1 MSNKMKTKFTFIRAL
16 IIVAISSIS
25 IAASAQAPTP
35 PPAATPFTGP
45 SVSTSVPFSSTPVDH
60 FICSGGGQVS
70 LISPTSGVTN
80 YLWWKQN
87 TSGTWVLVANT
98 GSTNTYTESSTT
110 PGYYTYK
117 VQTENA
123 LGCESPI
130 SNPINIFALPPIVP
144 TITPPMNVCQ
154 SITNIPAPF
163 SLSAT
168 PVADGTY
175 TYTYQWFRDS
185 GSGQIDIPGATS
197 PTISGLTETTPGT
210 VTYGVR
216 ISYATALG
224 QSTGTTTCTA
234 TKTTTVTVVAAPV
247 TPVIQWN

>member
-1 MSNKMKTKFTFIRAL
+1 MISGIS
-16 IIVAISSIS
+16 IVAT
-25 IAASAQAPTP
+25 AQAPTP
-35 PPAATPFTGP
+35 PPAPTPFSGP
-45 SVSTSVPFSSTPVDH
+45 TISTNVPFSSIPVDH
-60 FICSGGGQVS
+60 FICTGSPVS
-70 LISPTSGVTN
+70 LISPTPGVTN
-80 YLWWKQN
+80 YLWWKQQSSA
-87 TSGTWVLVANT
+87 TGPWILVGNT

-185 GSGQIDIPGATS
+185 GSGPIDIPSTTNPSAIT
-197 PTISGLTETTPGT
+197 PNLTGLTETTPGT

>member
-1 MSNKMKTKFTFIRAL
+1 MKTKFTFIRAL
-16 IIVAISSIS
+16 IIIVISSIS

-35 PPAATPFTGP
+35 PPATTSSPGP
-45 SVSTSVPFSSTPVDH
+45 TVSTNVPNGTPVDH
-60 FICSGGGQVS
+60 FICSGGQVS
-70 LISPTSGVTN
+70 LISPSTSGVTN

-87 TSGTWVLVANT
+87 SAGTWVLVGNT
-98 GSTNTYTESSTT
+98 PAPTNTYTESSTT

-117 VQTENA
+117 VQTENT

-144 TITPPMNVCQ
+144 VITAPANICQ
-154 SITNIPAPF
+154 SITGIPSLF
-163 SLSAT
+163 SISAT

-175 TYTYQWFRDS
+175 TYTYQWTRN
-185 GSGQIDIPGATS
+185 GVDIPGATS
-197 PTISGLTETTPGT
+197 PTLSGLTENTPGP

-216 ISYATALG
+216 VSYATALG

-234 TKTTTVTVVAAPV
+234 TQTTVINVVAAPA